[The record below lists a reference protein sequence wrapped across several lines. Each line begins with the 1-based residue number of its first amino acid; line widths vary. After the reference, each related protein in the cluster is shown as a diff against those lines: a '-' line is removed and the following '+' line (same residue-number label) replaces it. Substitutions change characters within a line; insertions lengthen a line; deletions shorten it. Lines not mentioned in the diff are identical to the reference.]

1 MKGTCLE
8 FILGIANNGECI
20 SAIKRLVA
28 TLATRC
34 IKPHGNTFLPAQR
47 FYFANELVS
56 SHHPLSDK
64 NVRRA
69 TTNFYGVERHLT
81 RIHSHLWL
89 KRRTSSCVCLNSI
102 RTTCAR
108 NPGLSVPGF
117 RLAIAA
123 DTMTADTVSLC
134 GKPIGSQQ

>member
-64 NVRRA
+64 NVRHA
-69 TTNFYGVERHLT
+69 TTNFYGIDVMFQQVVHLAESEKLVFPDNRNSEERPDEHTQECQINGT
-81 RIHSHLWL
+81 RA
-89 KRRTSSCVCLNSI
+89 N
-102 RTTCAR
+102 AR
-108 NPGLSVPGF
+108 
-117 RLAIAA
+117 
-123 DTMTADTVSLC
+123 
-134 GKPIGSQQ
+134 Q

>member
-64 NVRRA
+64 NVRHA

-89 KRRTSSCVCLNSI
+89 KRRTSACVFAMPFRHNCI
-102 RTTCAR
+102 RRNALIADRRKSSTLHDIAFAAR
-108 NPGLSVPGF
+108 
-117 RLAIAA
+117 
-123 DTMTADTVSLC
+123 
-134 GKPIGSQQ
+134 